1 MFSRSA
7 NSPGDPLSRRS
18 TRLPLNTPFSKRASY
33 YSNWQTMVRGLCCG
47 GRPAQCAKRKIR
59 RGVNSPRTRVIGG
72 HEVKMP
78 RLFLSVIV
86 LVWGIGLGAAE
97 ESPLLDRCL
106 RGANNAHE
114 VKESRTACT
123 DYVANLMQGVRFGG
137 IARPHQRALPFC
149 LPSGNLTEE
158 QLNLIHRRF
167 TAVNPQIE
175 SWTARVIEGVIVV
188 KVYRCNSSN

>member
-1 MFSRSA
+1 MR
-7 NSPGDPLSRRS
+7 
-18 TRLPLNTPFSKRASY
+18 
-33 YSNWQTMVRGLCCG
+33 
-47 GRPAQCAKRKIR
+47 
-59 RGVNSPRTRVIGG
+59 
-72 HEVKMP
+72 H
-78 RLFLSVIV
+78 LFLPVIV

-106 RGANNAHE
+106 KGSNNAHE

-137 IARPHQRALPFC
+137 IVRPYQRALPFC
-149 LPSGNLTEE
+149 LPAGNLTEE

-167 TAVNPQIE
+167 TAENPQMV
-175 SWTARVIEGVIVV
+175 SRTARLIEGVIVV